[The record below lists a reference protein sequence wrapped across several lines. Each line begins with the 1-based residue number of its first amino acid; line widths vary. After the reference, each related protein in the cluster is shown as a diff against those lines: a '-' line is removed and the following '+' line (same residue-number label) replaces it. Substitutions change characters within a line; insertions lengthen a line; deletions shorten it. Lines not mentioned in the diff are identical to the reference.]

1 MVKSMHNVVIK
12 NNYPMQFSKADQEK
26 SIQQMLSATSMQKLA
41 EQFGLAQRKDEFLAQ
56 LPMSQM
62 AFQGTP
68 DVSYVSSS
76 SSSYPP
82 SSSIISTISSSSSSS
97 LHPPLHP
104 STFTSMQEP
113 HPSDPSAYPI
123 HTSIQL
129 PSSFTPL
136 PSSSSSPSSSISL
149 SIDGTS
155 SASASSSASTMNQQA
170 SSPSSL
176 FLDLISSRN
185 RASTFKC
192 LYVILFG
199 RAAMWSKNY
208 YIHISSSQRPFTK
221 CAFISFFIHYSDEKK
236 SHLDDSFHSY

>member
-1 MVKSMHNVVIK
+1 
-12 NNYPMQFSKADQEK
+12 
-26 SIQQMLSATSMQKLA
+26 
-41 EQFGLAQRKDEFLAQ
+41 
-56 LPMSQM
+56 M

-82 SSSIISTISSSSSSS
+82 SSSIISTISSSSSS

-149 SIDGTS
+149 STDGTS
-155 SASASSSASTMNQQA
+155 SASVSSSASTMNQQA

-176 FLDLISSRN
+176 FLDLISN
-185 RASTFKC
+185 
-192 LYVILFG
+192 
-199 RAAMWSKNY
+199 
-208 YIHISSSQRPFTK
+208 
-221 CAFISFFIHYSDEKK
+221 
-236 SHLDDSFHSY
+236 